1 MTVKKCLD
9 AKVSAGKI
17 TKEQAD
23 EAMKIIERFRKEHEI
38 HAGPDGAEAIAAV
51 MTAKELKEQATK
63 AQQQAALTIMATYRN
78 LGWSAKHKE
87 GWYAGVSAIF
97 ARDIWGKAKHTNVE
111 VRQKVVRAHLHSMF
125 ESGIDAFRTKMG
137 GLKGSDIIGLQR
149 FVRELYGEGTGDA
162 AAGAHAR
169 DWTET
174 TEYAVDRFNAAGGN
188 IRNKKD
194 WRLPQRTNQ
203 RVVAKDA
210 DGYRAFLY
218 SAFAEGRLR
227 IRDFETG
234 LTASPKQAKQII
246 DGAVESIRTDG
257 LADLTPGAVGGKKL
271 ANRRNDP
278 RAFEWTSAD
287 AWLEH
292 NNKWGDGDAG
302 IYGLLTDHMEGM
314 ARDIGLLEVLGPNP
328 DHMARVLI
336 DTARKN
342 GVGHFKAYSLQAIY
356 DQVSGRSRIPVS
368 ELLANWANGVR
379 AWLTSAQLGSAPI
392 SSVTDF
398 ATMQATSLWN
408 AIPPTKVMSR
418 YFSIMNPAN
427 AAERKAMVRSGLIA
441 DGWTRI
447 AQSAHREQAD
457 VVGPGLPG
465 KIADFVMR
473 ASGLA
478 AHTEAGRWA
487 FGKEFQGMMA
497 DHAGKSFSKLPDE
510 LKRTFETYGVTE
522 KDWNIAR
529 EHGVLKEEGIAFLD
543 PAYLARQGGE
553 KFQAG
558 TKIHEAI
565 LTEMDF
571 AIPMPGARERA
582 ILVGQTRPGT
592 LVGEMVRF
600 GTQYKTFPVTMMT
613 THLMRGLSSIQAGD
627 RGAYLAGTALGMTVM
642 GAFALQIKEVIKG
655 KDPKN
660 MLDGKFWAAAFV
672 QGGGAGI
679 VGDFLYSGVSRTGK
693 DWFSTLVGPGAA
705 LADDVR
711 LLTLG
716 NIGELGRDENTNM
729 GRELTRFLRSYTP
742 GSNLWYSRLAVD
754 RMMWDQLQTLI
765 DPQYPQA
772 FARMR
777 SRALKE
783 SNQDFYW
790 KPGQALPDRGPQLTQ

>member
-1 MTVKKCLD
+1 MTVEKCLD
-9 AKVSAGKI
+9 AKVEQGKV
-17 TKEQAD
+17 TRQQAD
-23 EAMKIIERFRKEHEI
+23 EALQLIRRLEAQNEAQF
-38 HAGPDGAEAIAAV
+38 GPVGARAA
-51 MTAKELKEQATK
+51 ALAQAAEELQRAANKSE
-63 AQQQAALTIMATYRN
+63 QQAALSIMATAQN
-78 LGWSAKHKE
+78 LEWATKHQK
-87 GWYAGVSAIF
+87 GAFAGVSSIF
-97 ARDIWGKAKHTNVE
+97 ARDIWGKAGHTNVE
-111 VRQKVVRAHLHSMF
+111 VRQKVVRADLHSMF
-125 ESGIDAFRTKMG
+125 ASGIDAFRTKMG
-137 GLKGSDIIGLQR
+137 GLKGSDTIGLQR
-149 FVRELYGEGTGDA
+149 FIREQYGEGTGDA
-162 AAGAHAR
+162 AAALHSREWGEMT
-169 DWTET
+169 D
-174 TEYAVDRFNAAGGN
+174 YAVDRFNAAGGN

-194 WRLPQRTNQ
+194 WRVPQKTNQ
-203 RVVAKDA
+203 RKVAKDA

-218 SAFAEGRLR
+218 SAFADGRLR

-234 LTASPKQAKQII
+234 NTASLKQANQII
-246 DGAVESIRTDG
+246 DDAAESIRTDG
-257 LADLTPGAVGGKKL
+257 LADLTPGAIGGRKL

-342 GVGHFKAYSLQAIY
+342 GAGWFKSYSLQSIY

-379 AWLTSAQLGSAPI
+379 AWLTSAQLGSALA

-398 ATMQATSLWN
+398 KTMQSASSWN
-408 AIPPTKVMSR
+408 AISPTKVMSR
-418 YFSIMNPAN
+418 YLSIMNPAN
-427 AAERKAMVRSGLIA
+427 AADRKAMVRSGLIA

-487 FGKEFQGMMA
+487 FGKEFQGMLA

-543 PAYLARQGGE
+543 PSYLARQGGE

-592 LVGEMVRF
+592 LVGEAVRF
-600 GTQYKTFPVTMMT
+600 GAMYKTFSVTMIT

-627 RGAYLAGTALGMTVM
+627 RGAYLAGTAIGLTVM

-655 KDPKN
+655 KDPKK
-660 MLDGKFWAAAFV
+660 MGDAKFWWAAFV

-729 GRELTRFLRSYTP
+729 GRELSRFLRSYTP
-742 GSNLWYSRLAVD
+742 GSSLWYSRLAVD

-777 SRALKE
+777 NRALRE
-783 SNQDFYW
+783 SNQEFYW
-790 KPGQALPDRGPQLTQ
+790 RPGQALPDRGPQLTQ